1 MDLEEDASVFADLL
15 NSNNYLSINISLIQ
29 RVGSLSAAVYLS
41 ELLNILKKA
50 KLKGKM
56 VDGNYVK
63 VDRRFISSRTLI
75 TPEAQREIDESLGKL
90 DLIEV
95 SEKSKDVI
103 SVNSLGIVSL
113 IALDS
118 DECDKET
125 LAALKATFKAK
136 TQAEGNAFKV
146 KAVSKAL
153 KRTVVT
159 GNTYIRSL
167 MNAWIDALLERTA
180 LTKEDVRAFQDKVL
194 TYSSDVNVV
203 KEVLEIAI
211 SNRYAYGD
219 VAIAEYEKSR
229 KNATTS
235 VRVTSQRKATAE
247 DLEKGVLF

>member
-1 MDLEEDASVFADLL
+1 MFADLL

-29 RVGSLSAAVYLS
+29 RVGSLPAAVYLS

-56 VDGNYVK
+56 VDGSFVK
-63 VDRRFISSRTLI
+63 VDRKFISSRTLI
-75 TPEAQREIDESLGKL
+75 TPDAQREIDESLSKL

-95 SEKSKDVI
+95 SPGSKDVI

-125 LAALKATFKAK
+125 LSALKSTFRAK
-136 TQAEGNAFKV
+136 TQAEGESFKR
-146 KAVSKAL
+146 KAVAKAL
-153 KRTVVT
+153 KRSVVT

-167 MNAWIDALLERTA
+167 MNAWIDALLDKTA
-180 LTKEDVRAFQDKVL
+180 LTKDDVKAFQDRVL

-219 VAIAEYEKSR
+219 IAIAEYEKAR
-229 KNATTS
+229 KKATTS
-235 VRVTSQRKATAE
+235 VRVTAQRKATAE